1 MMYSLDE
8 ITLIPSIELTT
19 INSRSEVDPYINGK
33 LPVFVSPMTCVVNTQ
48 NFQTFL
54 DSKVI
59 PILPRGVS
67 RGMPVSSEYK
77 DNWIAVSLS
86 EFLELINNMED
97 LNGYHILI
105 DVANGHMQRIFNL
118 VDKAKEKFPNIIIMI
133 GNIANPNI
141 YTICCE
147 HKVDYVRVGIGGGSA
162 CLTSVLTGIHA
173 SLPWILNG
181 ISIAKDYLP
190 EDSFITKVVADG
202 GISDTAKIVKC
213 LALGADYV
221 MLGRVFAQCEEACGN
236 KKYIDGK
243 VFREYYGMASNQGQL
258 DISGGITKHSEG
270 ISTLVPITTNLSE
283 VCYDIESALRSAF
296 SYTNSRNLKEFKENV
311 QIDIQSMNEFKS
323 YYK

>member
-8 ITLIPSIELTT
+8 ITLIPSGHLTK
-19 INSRSEVDPYINGK
+19 IKSRSEVDPYDINGK
-33 LPVFVSPMTCVVNTQ
+33 LPVFVSPMTCVVNSD
-48 NFQTFL
+48 NFKTFL
-54 DSKVI
+54 DSRVI
-59 PILPRGVS
+59 PILPRGADFNADC
-67 RGMPVSSEYK
+67 K
-77 DNWIAVSLS
+77 DHWIAVSLT
-86 EFLELINNMED
+86 EFEELSKYD

-105 DVANGHMQRIFNL
+105 DVANGHMRQIYNL
-118 VDKAKEKFPNIIIMI
+118 VDKAKATSPELIVMV

-141 YTICCE
+141 YTECCL
-147 HKVDYVRVGIGGGSA
+147 HNIDYVRVGIGGGSA

-181 ISIAKDYLP
+181 ISVAKDHLSSG
-190 EDSFITKVVADG
+190 SFITKVVADG
-202 GISDTAKIVKC
+202 GIGDTAKVVKC

-221 MLGRVFAQCEEACGN
+221 MMGRIFAQCEEACGN
-236 KKYIDGK
+236 IKYIDNK

-270 ISTLVPITTNLSE
+270 VSTLVPITTSLSE
-283 VCYDIESALRSAF
+283 VCYDIDSALRSAF
-296 SYTNSRNLKEFKENV
+296 SYVGARNLCEFRRLV